1 MKAVILCGG
10 LATRMLPITKSVP
23 KEILPVLNRPI
34 IEYLIDDLVSN
45 GIESVLIVTNRG
57 KESIEN
63 YFDKNVEIENRLQE
77 TGKLEKLKE
86 LKNISDKCKIYFI
99 RQITPLG
106 TAHALLKAK
115 DFVGDEDFVF
125 LFGDELMF
133 NKTNGLTKQLLD
145 RYNKTKSSVISVSK
159 CEISESYKYG
169 MLKFDKNN
177 KFEKIVEKP
186 KPENSP
192 SDVCFLGNSVLSSKI
207 FDYIKL
213 NSSGETGIVD
223 AINDYAKQNL
233 VEVAFIEGERF
244 DVGNKLGFI
253 KANVFY
259 GLNDDEIKNELKT
272 YLKTLIE

>member
-23 KEILPVLNRPI
+23 KEILPVLNKPI

-45 GIESVLIVTNRG
+45 GVESVLIVTNRG

-115 DFVGDEDFVF
+115 DFVGDEDFIF

-145 RYNKTKSSVISVSK
+145 KYNKTKSSVISVSK

>member
-34 IEYLIDDLVSN
+34 IEYLIDDLVSC

-233 VEVAFIEGERF
+233 VEVVFIEGERF

>member
-23 KEILPVLNRPI
+23 KEILPVLNKPI
-34 IEYLIDDLVSN
+34 IEYLIDDLVSC

-77 TGKLEKLKE
+77 TGELEKLKE

-106 TAHALLKAK
+106 TTHKLIKAK
-115 DFVGDEDFVF
+115 NFIGDKDFVF
-125 LFGDELMF
+125 LFGDKLMF

-145 RYNKTKSSVISVSK
+145 KYNKTKSSVISVSK

>member
-23 KEILPVLNRPI
+23 KEILPVLNKPI

-45 GIESVLIVTNRG
+45 GVESVLIVTNRG

-115 DFVGDEDFVF
+115 DFVGDEDFIF

-145 RYNKTKSSVISVSK
+145 KYNKTKSSVISVSK

-192 SDVCFLGNSVLSSKI
+192 SDVCFLGNSVLSFKI

-223 AINDYAKQNL
+223 AINDYAKQNF

>member
-23 KEILPVLNRPI
+23 KEILPVLNKPI

-45 GIESVLIVTNRG
+45 GVESVLIVTNRG
-57 KESIEN
+57 KECIEN
-63 YFDKNVEIENRLQE
+63 YFDKNIEIENRLQE
-77 TGKLEKLKE
+77 TGELEKLKE

-145 RYNKTKSSVISVSK
+145 KYNKTKSSVISVSK

>member
-23 KEILPVLNRPI
+23 KEILPVLNKPI

-45 GIESVLIVTNRG
+45 GVESVLIVTNRG

-77 TGKLEKLKE
+77 TGELEKLKE

-145 RYNKTKSSVISVSK
+145 KYNKTKSSVISVSK

-192 SDVCFLGNSVLSSKI
+192 SDVCFLGNSVLSFKI

>member
-23 KEILPVLNRPI
+23 KEILPVLNKPI
-34 IEYLIDDLVSN
+34 IEYLIDDLVSC

-57 KESIEN
+57 KECIEN
-63 YFDKNVEIENRLQE
+63 YFDKNIEIENRLQE

-145 RYNKTKSSVISVSK
+145 KYNKTKSSVISVSK

>member
-23 KEILPVLNRPI
+23 KEILPVLNKPI

-45 GIESVLIVTNRG
+45 GIERVLIVTNRG

-145 RYNKTKSSVISVSK
+145 KYNKTKSSVISVSK

>member
-23 KEILPVLNRPI
+23 KEILPVLNKPI

-63 YFDKNVEIENRLQE
+63 YFDKNIEIENRLQE

>member
-23 KEILPVLNRPI
+23 KEILPVLNKPI

-45 GIESVLIVTNRG
+45 GVESVLIVTNRG

-86 LKNISDKCKIYFI
+86 LKNISDKCKVYFI

-145 RYNKTKSSVISVSK
+145 KYNKTKSSVISVSK

-223 AINDYAKQNL
+223 AINDYVKQNL

>member
-23 KEILPVLNRPI
+23 KEILPVLNKPI
-34 IEYLIDDLVSN
+34 IEYLIDDLVSC

-115 DFVGDEDFVF
+115 DFVGDEDFIF

-145 RYNKTKSSVISVSK
+145 KYNKTKSSVISVSK

-192 SDVCFLGNSVLSSKI
+192 SDVCFLGNSVLSFKI

-223 AINDYAKQNL
+223 AINDYAKQNF